1 MKMLVLIGALSCLTL
16 TACGNSGAQD
26 KGTQE
31 AEEMPV
37 ADISAGEE
45 PAGGQTKEDSEE
57 PADGQASETGSKA
70 DGGSADAGKKTGAS
84 VKLSG
89 EVIKVEDGSITVKR
103 ITSEK
108 GGATTAED
116 NLKIPDK
123 VVVSFSDGTVFT
135 VLALQQVEGT
145 DFGVVQDEKA
155 GTAADLKVGGTVCV
169 TGSLQSDVLEADSIS
184 ITQH

>member
-1 MKMLVLIGALSCLTL
+1 MKKNVKMLVLIGALFCLTL
-16 TACGNSGAQD
+16 TACGNSGAQE
-26 KGTQE
+26 KGAQE
-31 AEEMPV
+31 A
-37 ADISAGEE
+37 DD
-45 PAGGQTKEDSEE
+45 QTKEDSQAS
-57 PADGQASETGSKA
+57 ADGQASKTDSKA

-89 EVIKVEDGSITVKR
+89 EVIKVEDGSITVER
-103 ITSEK
+103 ITSEE
-108 GGATTAED
+108 GGAKTAED

-135 VLALQQVEGT
+135 VLALQQAEGA

-155 GTAADLKVGGTVCV
+155 GTAADLKVGATVRV
-169 TGSLQSDVLEADSIS
+169 TGSFQSDVLEADSIS

>member
-1 MKMLVLIGALSCLTL
+1 MRKNMKMLVLIGALFCLTL

-26 KGTQE
+26 KGAQE

-37 ADISAGEE
+37 ADISGEE
-45 PAGGQTKEDSEE
+45 A
-57 PADGQASETGSKA
+57 PADEQASKTDSKA
-70 DGGSADAGKKTGAS
+70 DGGSEDAGKKTGAS

-89 EVIKVEDGSITVKR
+89 EVIKVEDGSITVER
-103 ITSEK
+103 ITSEE

-135 VLALQQVEGT
+135 VLALQQVEGA

-155 GTAADLKVGGTVCV
+155 GTAADLKVGGTVRV
-169 TGSLQSDVLEADSIS
+169 TGSFQSDVLEADSIS